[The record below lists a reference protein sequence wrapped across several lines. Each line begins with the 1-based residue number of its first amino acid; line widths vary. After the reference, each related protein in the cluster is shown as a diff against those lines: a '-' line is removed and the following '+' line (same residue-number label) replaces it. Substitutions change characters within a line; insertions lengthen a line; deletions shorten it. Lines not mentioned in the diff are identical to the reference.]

1 VIAAK
6 YARLAELLSRQSP
19 ERQAALLQHLGD
31 SEETTDGEQTA
42 PAGSGDD

>member
-1 VIAAK
+1 MIAAK

-31 SEETTDGEQTA
+31 SETDDEQTA